1 MHTHACAHVW
11 AHMRVHTCLLTCTQC
26 AHIYVHIHVCSICVH
41 AHIHMDTHTHGAH
54 PVHLRSD
61 PSLLSSAVSA
71 VSCVDV
77 PTVTYMTQISL
88 EPLLRSEFTLTVLC
102 RGLGVLPRCSEGRTA
117 HAPNGGVGGGHS
129 AGRGCPNTGEA
140 AWAVTHVWPAGVVG
154 AERGSER
161 KQFTDGGRCPAV
173 NH

>member
-1 MHTHACAHVW
+1 M
-11 AHMRVHTCLLTCTQC
+11 
-26 AHIYVHIHVCSICVH
+26 
-41 AHIHMDTHTHGAH
+41 
-54 PVHLRSD
+54 
-61 PSLLSSAVSA
+61 
-71 VSCVDV
+71 DV

-117 HAPNGGVGGGHS
+117 HAPNGGVGEGHS
-129 AGRGCPNTGEA
+129 AGRRCPNTGEA